1 MERGG
6 ERESSV
12 QIGAND
18 PAKKKR
24 KKERNASIQQRFQ
37 DNNKEKQVRIMLAH
51 NHTL

>member
-18 PAKKKR
+18 PAKKKER
-24 KKERNASIQQRFQ
+24 KKE
-37 DNNKEKQVRIMLAH
+37 
-51 NHTL
+51 TLPFSKDFRTIIKRSK